1 VIVLGIESSCDETAA
16 SVVVD
21 AREVRSSVVASQY
34 DLHEEFG
41 GVVPEIASRAHEQ
54 HILPVL
60 RDAIEQ
66 AGIQPS
72 EIDLIAIGHRPG
84 LIGSLLVGLSA
95 AKALAWSLGVPLV
108 GVDHVHAHLYAGML
122 GREEPAY
129 PALGLVVSG
138 GHTSI
143 YSIKNALLVKRL
155 GSTID
160 DAIGEAFDKVAAI
173 LGLGHPGGPAI
184 DRMTQEDGA
193 NDRAFDFPVS
203 RLKKDSLDFSYSGLK
218 TAVLYEAKGRPAPPA
233 LPGRDPLPAP
243 VVPELTHERMRDIA
257 ASFQR
262 AAVRALML
270 KLGRAIERVDGC
282 KTLIVGGGVSANTL
296 VRSEMDRFASEHDLE
311 LIIPQMG
318 YCVDNAAMIAGLG
331 AKLHQ
336 NGQVDDLTLS
346 AVPTTAC

>member
-1 VIVLGIESSCDETAA
+1 MIVLGIESSCDETAA

-21 AREVRSSVVASQY
+21 GREVRSSIVASQY

-54 HILPVL
+54 HMLPVL
-60 RDAIEQ
+60 RDAIRK
-66 AGIQPS
+66 AGIDRS

-95 AKALAWSLGVPLV
+95 AKALSWSLGVPLV

-122 GREEPAY
+122 GREEPEY

-143 YSIKNALLVKRL
+143 YAIHNALEVRRL

-173 LGLGHPGGPAI
+173 LGLGHPGGPQI
-184 DRMTQEDGA
+184 DQLAQQAGA
-193 NDRAFDFPVS
+193 DPRAFDFPVS

-233 LPGRDPLPAP
+233 LPGKDPLPVP
-243 VVPELTHERMRDIA
+243 EVPELTPERTRDIA

-262 AAVRALML
+262 AAVRALMI
-270 KLGRAIERVDGC
+270 KLDRAIERVDGC
-282 KTLIVGGGVSANTL
+282 RTLIVGGGVSANTL
-296 VRSEMDRFASEHDLE
+296 VRSEMRRFADDHGLD
-311 LIIPQMG
+311 LIIPDMG

-331 AKLHQ
+331 AKLHAS
-336 NGQVDDLTLS
+336 GKADDLTLS

>member
-1 VIVLGIESSCDETAA
+1 MIVLGIESSCDETAA
-16 SVVVD
+16 SVVLD
-21 AREVRSSVVASQY
+21 GREVRSSVVASQY

-60 RDAIEQ
+60 RDAIGQ
-66 AGIQPS
+66 AGVEPG
-72 EIDLIAIGHRPG
+72 EIELIAVGHRPG

-122 GREEPAY
+122 GRDEPAY

-138 GHTSI
+138 GHT
-143 YSIKNALLVKRL
+143 ALYHIEDALRVRRL

-160 DAIGEAFDKVAAI
+160 DAIGEAFDKVGAI
-173 LGLGHPGGPAI
+173 LGLGHPGGPKVDALAC
-184 DRMTQEDGA
+184 EPGA
-193 NDRAFDFPVS
+193 DDRAFDFPVS
-203 RLKKDSLDFSYSGLK
+203 RLGKDSLDFSYSGLK
-218 TAVLYEAKGRPAPPA
+218 TAVLYEARGRPAPPA

-243 VVPELTHERMRDIA
+243 EVPELTHARMRDIG

-262 AAVRALML
+262 SAVRALTL
-270 KLGRAIERVDGC
+270 KLGRALERVPGC
-282 KTLIVGGGVSANTL
+282 GALIVGGGVSANTL
-296 VRSEMDRFASEHDLE
+296 VRAEMQRFSAEHGLE
-311 LIIPQMG
+311 LIIPDMG

-331 AKLHQ
+331 DRLYTG
-336 NGQVDDLTLS
+336 GQRDDLSLG